1 MTILTRNPT
10 NTNLLQPTKFLMS
23 FDRIRDTQYFLQAVN
38 LPGITGQQIRVPTPG
53 LDYYSAGDKIE
64 YNNLSITFILDE
76 EMLSWRNI
84 HKWFRSFASPEGT
97 TERKALAEIQE
108 PAAIYEKSPY
118 SDGVLN
124 ILTNLNNTNFRI
136 DFYNLFPISLSDVDF
151 DTRLSADHTMT
162 ATATFVYDYYN
173 IYDTAPD
180 THTGLSL

>member
-118 SDGVLN
+118 SDGV
-124 ILTNLNNTNFRI
+124 
-136 DFYNLFPISLSDVDF
+136 
-151 DTRLSADHTMT
+151 
-162 ATATFVYDYYN
+162 
-173 IYDTAPD
+173 
-180 THTGLSL
+180 